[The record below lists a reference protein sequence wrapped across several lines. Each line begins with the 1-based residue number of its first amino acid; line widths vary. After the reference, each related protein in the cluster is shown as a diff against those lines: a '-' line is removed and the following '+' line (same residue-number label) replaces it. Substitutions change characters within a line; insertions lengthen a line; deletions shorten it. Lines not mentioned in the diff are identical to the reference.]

1 MAKALEDAGT
11 LDKTKIRD
19 ALAKMDMKNSLVV
32 GGRVWFEAN
41 GQINNDYVMMQNLPG
56 GKVALIFPKDVATSD
71 AIVPIPK
78 K

>member
-1 MAKALEDAGT
+1 
-11 LDKTKIRD
+11 
-19 ALAKMDMKNSLVV
+19 MKDTLVV

-56 GKVALIFPKDVATSD
+56 GKVALVYPKDVATAD
-71 AIVPIPK
+71 PVVPIPK

>member
-1 MAKALEDAGT
+1 
-11 LDKTKIRD
+11 
-19 ALAKMDMKNSLVV
+19 MDLRNSLVV
-32 GGRVWFEAN
+32 GGRVWFEPN

-56 GKVALIFPKDVATSD
+56 GRVALIYPKDVATAQ

>member
-1 MAKALEDAGT
+1 MR
-11 LDKTKIRD
+11 IPP
-19 ALAKMDMKNSLVV
+19 LAKMDMRNSLVV
-32 GGRVWFEAN
+32 GGRVWFESN

-56 GKVALIFPKDVATSD
+56 GKVALIFPKDVATAQ